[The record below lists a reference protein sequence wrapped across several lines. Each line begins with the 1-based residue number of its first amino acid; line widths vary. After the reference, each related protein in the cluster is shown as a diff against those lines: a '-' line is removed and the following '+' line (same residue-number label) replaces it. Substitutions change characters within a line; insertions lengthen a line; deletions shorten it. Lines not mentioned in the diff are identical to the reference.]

1 MIDKKINKM
10 YDDKYFELYDEI
22 ENDMYDDEEFELYF
36 KD

>member
-10 YDDKYFELYDEI
+10 TDEKYFAYFDEI

-36 KD
+36 KE